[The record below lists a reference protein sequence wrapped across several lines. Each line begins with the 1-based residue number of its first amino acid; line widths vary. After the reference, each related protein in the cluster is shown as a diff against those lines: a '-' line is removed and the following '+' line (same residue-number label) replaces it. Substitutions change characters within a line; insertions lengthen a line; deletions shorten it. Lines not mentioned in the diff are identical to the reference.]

1 MSAEV
6 ALQRGGTNV
15 SHVETQ
21 GLIVKRGHHDEHFL
35 FESDS

>member
-15 SHVETQ
+15 SPVET
-21 GLIVKRGHHDEHFL
+21 RG
-35 FESDS
+35 

>member
-21 GLIVKRGHHDEHFL
+21 GLIVKRGSRRTL
-35 FESDS
+35 PVRVRQL

>member
-1 MSAEV
+1 M

-15 SHVETQ
+15 SHRA
-21 GLIVKRGHHDEHFL
+21 KRGANRERHCHEEHFL